1 MTKYR
6 TSGEKIAKS
15 VTVALTLVFAMVS
28 SVTAHAAG
36 IGVAEANDKFLEENQ
51 EIVMFE
57 EPVVV
62 DEWTEQMVV
71 ETSEDVEIV
80 YVNDVIMYLGGASF
94 SWSVPANTRYV
105 TSSIYFAEG
114 TEVQISCTATPKDCV
129 YWFGLMAASSTC
141 YVVEGTGSGS
151 YDFTVPSSG
160 YYRIMVENR
169 SDETI
174 NVNGGYSY

>member
-36 IGVAEANDKFLEENQ
+36 IGVAEANDAFLKDNQ
-51 EIVMFE
+51 EVVAYE
-57 EPVVV
+57 EFSVTEGWS
-62 DEWTEQMVV
+62 DEMVV

-80 YVNDVIMYLGGASF
+80 YITDGIMYLGSGNI
-94 SWSVPANTRYV
+94 SWEVPAGTRYV
-105 TSSIYFAEG
+105 TSSIYMAEG
-114 TEVQISCTATPKDCV
+114 TEVHIACSASPTDCT

-141 YVVEGTGSGS
+141 YIVEGTGAGS
-151 YDFTVPSSG
+151 HVFTVPSSG

-169 SDETI
+169 SSETI
-174 NVNGGYSY
+174 TVNGGYSY